1 MSELENV
8 KLRKLEAALPSSGS
22 AVPRVETRTACLH
35 QLFESRVAQTPR
47 AVALRFEGASLSY
60 GELNRRAN
68 QLAHALLELGVGPE
82 VLVGLCTRRSPELI
96 VGLLGILKTGG
107 AYVPLDPSHPWDHLR
122 FIIEDSEIAVIVTD
136 GPSASAV
143 ESARAH
149 RLSLDPDALVRHP
162 ADDPQPRATP
172 ENLAYVIYTS
182 GSTGRPKGVLVEHRN
197 VVRLFTSTQ
206 PWFRF
211 DARDVWTLFH
221 SYGFDFSIWEIWGAL
236 LYGGRLVVV
245 PYAVSREPHAFRE
258 LMCDEGVT
266 VLNQTPSAFR
276 QLIRA
281 DASAQARD
289 GLALRVVVLG
299 GEALDPEMLEPWFE
313 RHGDR
318 SPRLVNMYGITE
330 TTVHVSYH
338 PLRRGEAPV
347 ARGSPIGNPLPDLEI
362 HLLDPKGDAVPVGAP
377 GEIYVGGAGVARG
390 YLKRPSLTRDRF
402 RTDFLSATPA
412 ERLYRSGDLAI
423 RLPDGSFS
431 YLGRIDDQ
439 LKIRGF
445 RIEPA
450 EVEARLRE
458 HPEVADAAVVARD
471 YGPGDRRLLAWIVP
485 RSSTTQSE
493 DLAPSLIDFAR
504 RRIPVEMQPAA
515 FRQIPS
521 IPLTVHGKIDWQR
534 LLASEPASPTSHQ
547 PGPHEAG
554 LLEHLTQLWK
564 QLLESDQLGP
574 DDDFFDLG
582 GDSLLLVVM
591 FGQIEERFGVRLA
604 PAVLAEGAT
613 LRRLAAAITAH
624 SSS

>member
-1 MSELENV
+1 
-8 KLRKLEAALPSSGS
+8 
-22 AVPRVETRTACLH
+22 
-35 QLFESRVAQTPR
+35 
-47 AVALRFEGASLSY
+47 
-60 GELNRRAN
+60 
-68 QLAHALLELGVGPE
+68 
-82 VLVGLCTRRSPELI
+82 
-96 VGLLGILKTGG
+96 
-107 AYVPLDPSHPWDHLR
+107 
-122 FIIEDSEIAVIVTD
+122 
-136 GPSASAV
+136 
-143 ESARAH
+143 
-149 RLSLDPDALVRHP
+149 
-162 ADDPQPRATP
+162 
-172 ENLAYVIYTS
+172 
-182 GSTGRPKGVLVEHRN
+182 
-197 VVRLFTSTQ
+197 
-206 PWFRF
+206 
-211 DARDVWTLFH
+211 
-221 SYGFDFSIWEIWGAL
+221 
-236 LYGGRLVVV
+236 
-245 PYAVSREPHAFRE
+245 
-258 LMCDEGVT
+258 
-266 VLNQTPSAFR
+266 
-276 QLIRA
+276 
-281 DASAQARD
+281 
-289 GLALRVVVLG
+289 
-299 GEALDPEMLEPWFE
+299 
-313 RHGDR
+313 
-318 SPRLVNMYGITE
+318 MYGITE

-362 HLLDPKGDAVPVGAP
+362 HLLDPKGDAVPAGTP
-377 GEIYVGGAGVARG
+377 GEICVGGAGVARG
-390 YLKRPSLTRDRF
+390 YLKRPSLTSDRF

-493 DLAPSLIDFAR
+493 DLAPSLLDFAR
-504 RRIPVEMQPAA
+504 RRIPVEMRPAA

-521 IPLTVHGKIDWQR
+521 MSLTVHGKIDRQR

-547 PGPHEAG
+547 PGRHEAG
-554 LLEHLTQLWK
+554 PLEHLTQLWK

-591 FGQIEERFGVRLA
+591 FGQIEERFGVRLE